1 MPPRKN
7 KPKKTWFRA
16 GLSPKFA
23 SVRQKCL
30 FEGAVAECKAFC
42 NSPFNFFIL
51 SNYSCMSFNTAF
63 AIIPWPFVVGCTPS
77 VES

>member
-30 FEGAVAECKAFC
+30 FEGAVAKCFAFC
-42 NSPFNFFIL
+42 NSPFSHVL
-51 SNYSCMSFNTAF
+51 L
-63 AIIPWPFVVGCTPS
+63 
-77 VES
+77 

>member
-30 FEGAVAECKAFC
+30 FEGAVGKRKSFLKR
-42 NSPFNFFIL
+42 PGFFWGYNFAAL
-51 SNYSCMSFNTAF
+51 
-63 AIIPWPFVVGCTPS
+63 
-77 VES
+77 

>member
-30 FEGAVAECKAFC
+30 FEGAVCKFQRFLQQPLFMFSINC
-42 NSPFNFFIL
+42 S
-51 SNYSCMSFNTAF
+51 
-63 AIIPWPFVVGCTPS
+63 
-77 VES
+77 